1 MFLKGQTRKISLCH
15 SLVCQARQAIHSL
28 PRHLNAMT
36 FFTRKTFCI
45 VTGGSGGLGREIAL
59 QFARRWCEPG
69 ATADIV
75 LLSRDKE
82 AMLESKKM
90 IEEVASGTTVHVVQ
104 VDLGDIQNLEGVC
117 ARIWALYDSSLHEQA
132 VLVLNAGS
140 LGKVSQTVAQQT
152 NPGPIHD
159 YMAVNF
165 TSTWVLSASFLSHF
179 TSGPRLILNIT
190 SLLSR
195 VPMGGCAAY
204 GCGKAAR
211 SLLMGVIAAENP
223 DVRVLNY
230 SPGPLDTKMFHTLK
244 NEVQSEAGRKIFQ
257 DTVDQ
262 GKLLT
267 CETSV
272 NKLIGL
278 LEEDKFENGATA
290 DYYDE

>member
-1 MFLKGQTRKISLCH
+1 M
-15 SLVCQARQAIHSL
+15 
-28 PRHLNAMT
+28 P
-36 FFTRKTFCI
+36 FFTRKTFCV
-45 VTGGSGGLGREIAL
+45 VTGGSGGLGREIGL
-59 QFARRWCEPG
+59 QFAKRWCGAG

-90 IEEVASGTTVHVVQ
+90 IEEMASGVTVHVIQ
-104 VDLGDIQNLEGVC
+104 VDLGELQSLEAVC
-117 ARIWALYDSSLHEQA
+117 TRVWALYDATRHEQA

-140 LGKVSQTVAQQT
+140 LGNVSQTVAQQT

-165 TSTWVLSASFLSHF
+165 TSTWVLCASFLSRF

-190 SLLSR
+190 SVLGR

-223 DVRVLNY
+223 DVRVFNY
-230 SPGPLDTKMFHTLK
+230 SPGPLDTKMFYAIK
-244 NEVQSEAGRKIFQ
+244 SEVYSEALRKRLQ
-257 DTVDQ
+257 EVVDK
-262 GKLLT
+262 GMLLT
-267 CETSV
+267 CEASV
-272 NKLIGL
+272 AKLIGL
-278 LEEDKFENGATA
+278 LEEDKFENAATV